1 MRQLPTGTV
10 TLLFT
15 DIEGSTQLL
24 QRLGERYVSVLAEC
38 RHLLRAA
45 FQRWNGHEIDTQ
57 GDAFF
62 VAFARATDAVSAA
75 VNAQRALTAYS
86 WPEGGAVRVR
96 MGLHTGEPVLAAE
109 GYVGMDVHRAA
120 RIMSAGHGGQ
130 VLVSETTRN
139 LVEQHLPDGVSL
151 RDMGEQRLKDVP
163 RPDHLFQLVIAD
175 LPADFPALK
184 SLAARP
190 GNLPMQS
197 TPFIGRQREIATIEQ
212 LVRREDVRLL
222 TLTGP
227 GGMGK
232 TRLALQVAA
241 SLSDLFADGIYFVDL
256 APVSDPAV
264 ILTAI
269 AQTLGLREEGGQP
282 LLEHFT
288 EDLRHKHMLL
298 LLDNFEQVIGAALQ
312 VAELLA
318 SCPCLKMIVTS
329 RIVLRVQAERE
340 YIVPP
345 LSLPDPISAP
355 DLTVFTQ
362 YETVAL
368 FTQRAQAVNPNF
380 QLTVSNASAIA
391 EILARLDG
399 LPLAIELAAARM
411 KLLSPDALL
420 ARLSQ
425 RLQVLTSGIRD
436 VAVRQQT
443 LRNTIE
449 WSYLLLDA
457 QEQQLFERLSIFAGG
472 CTLEA
477 VEAVCAALD
486 GEVGPALDTISS
498 LLDKSLLRRETHNA
512 GEEPRF
518 IMLETIREYGLEA
531 LSASGEKEAVRK
543 AHGAYFLAFAQRAD
557 EQLWGPEQA
566 LWLGRLEQEHD
577 NMRAAM
583 QWSLEQTGSEREIA
597 LRLGAALRSFWY
609 TRGYFSE
616 GLDFLERALVQSG
629 EVAAP
634 VRAVALYSAARLN
647 EVRGNHDRAETL
659 ITGCLVLYR
668 TIGDRAGIAYAL
680 HLQADIAW
688 GRGDLALARAQAE
701 ESLVLFRQLDNRGA
715 IAGIL
720 LHLGGVDADQGEYVR
735 ALDLLEESLA
745 MNRELGEKD
754 SIAESLL
761 SLARVEYLSQGDR
774 TRARM
779 FLEESFA
786 TVRKLGDKETMAYCL
801 CLSGLLALD
810 RGDASS
816 ARALIEQSMTLFKEM
831 RQRHGTALA
840 LSSLA
845 KVSAAQGDNATART
859 LYEEGI
865 VLAREADNKMNLA
878 SDLEGLAGAV
888 AAQGAYAW
896 AARLWSAAEA
906 LRLAIHIPLPAI
918 ERPGY
923 EQAVMAARAQLGE
936 QPFAA
941 AWSEGR
947 VLTLEAILQGKD
959 MRQGQSIANS

>member
-38 RHLLRAA
+38 RHLLRTA

-75 VNAQRALTAYS
+75 VDAQRALAS
-86 WPEGGAVRVR
+86 HPWPEGSAVRVR

-109 GYVGMDVHRAA
+109 GYVGMDIHRAA

-130 VLVSETTRN
+130 VLLSETTRN
-139 LVEQHLPDGVSL
+139 LVEQHLPDDVSL

-163 RPDHLFQLVIAD
+163 RPDHLFQLVVAG
-175 LPADFPALK
+175 LHADFPALK
-184 SLAARP
+184 SLDSYP
-190 GNLPMQS
+190 GNLPVQS
-197 TPFIGRQREIATIEQ
+197 TSFIGRQREIAAIEQ

-241 SLSDLFADGIYFVDL
+241 SLSDLFADGSYFVDL

-282 LLEHFT
+282 LLEHLT
-288 EDLRHKHMLL
+288 EELRHKHILL
-298 LLDNFEQVIGAALQ
+298 LLDNFEQVISASVQ

-318 SCPCLKMIVTS
+318 SCPHLKVLVTS
-329 RIVLRVQAERE
+329 RVVLHVRAERE

-355 DLTVFTQ
+355 DLTVFSQ

-368 FTQRAQAVNPNF
+368 FTQRAQAVNPDF
-380 QLTVSNASAIA
+380 QLTVSNAPAIA

-411 KLLSPDALL
+411 KLLSPEGLL
-420 ARLSQ
+420 VRLSQ
-425 RLQVLTSGIRD
+425 RLQVLTSGARD
-436 VAVRQQT
+436 VVARQQT

-457 QEQQLFERLSIFAGG
+457 QEQQLFERLSVFAGG

-486 GEVGPALDTISS
+486 GEVGSALDTISS
-498 LLDKSLLRRETHNA
+498 LLDKSLLRRETQDA
-512 GEEPRF
+512 GEESRF
-518 IMLETIREYGLEA
+518 TILETIREYGLEVLA
-531 LSASGEKEAVRK
+531 ASGEMEVVRK
-543 AHGAYFLAFAQRAD
+543 AHGAYFMAFAQRAD

-659 ITGCLVLYR
+659 ITECLVLYR
-668 TIGDRAGIAYAL
+668 TIGDRAGIASSL

-688 GRGDLALARAQAE
+688 GRGDLAIARSQAE
-701 ESLVLFRQLDNRGA
+701 ESLVLFRQLDDRGA

-745 MNRELGEKD
+745 INRELGEKD
-754 SIAESLL
+754 SVAESLFN
-761 SLARVEYLSQGDR
+761 LARVEYLSQGDR
-774 TRARM
+774 ARARM

-810 RGDASS
+810 RGDVSS
-816 ARALIEQSMTLFKEM
+816 ARPLIEQSMALFKEM

-865 VLAREADNKMNLA
+865 ALAREADNKMNLA
-878 SDLEGLAGAV
+878 SGLEGLAGAV

-896 AARLWSAAEA
+896 AARLWSAAEV

-918 ERPGY
+918 ERPAY
-923 EQAVMAARAQLGE
+923 EQAVTAARAQLGA

-947 VLTLEAILQGKD
+947 ALILEDILQNKD
-959 MRQGQSIANS
+959 NETRSINR

>member
-288 EDLRHKHMLL
+288 EELRHKHMLL

-647 EVRGNHDRAETL
+647 EVRGNH
-659 ITGCLVLYR
+659 
-668 TIGDRAGIAYAL
+668 
-680 HLQADIAW
+680 
-688 GRGDLALARAQAE
+688 
-701 ESLVLFRQLDNRGA
+701 
-715 IAGIL
+715 
-720 LHLGGVDADQGEYVR
+720 
-735 ALDLLEESLA
+735 
-745 MNRELGEKD
+745 
-754 SIAESLL
+754 
-761 SLARVEYLSQGDR
+761 
-774 TRARM
+774 
-779 FLEESFA
+779 
-786 TVRKLGDKETMAYCL
+786 
-801 CLSGLLALD
+801 
-810 RGDASS
+810 
-816 ARALIEQSMTLFKEM
+816 
-831 RQRHGTALA
+831 
-840 LSSLA
+840 
-845 KVSAAQGDNATART
+845 
-859 LYEEGI
+859 
-865 VLAREADNKMNLA
+865 
-878 SDLEGLAGAV
+878 
-888 AAQGAYAW
+888 
-896 AARLWSAAEA
+896 
-906 LRLAIHIPLPAI
+906 
-918 ERPGY
+918 
-923 EQAVMAARAQLGE
+923 
-936 QPFAA
+936 
-941 AWSEGR
+941 
-947 VLTLEAILQGKD
+947 
-959 MRQGQSIANS
+959 